1 MFDPIEHVNL
11 YNKDALKLLSKK
23 HKLKILEMV
32 SVIDELNVI
41 KNYLNYEHPYLGSQT
56 KFKEMKFL
64 NTQNIHT
71 SYLGYKLQVLIS
83 L

>member
-1 MFDPIEHVNL
+1 
-11 YNKDALKLLSKK
+11 
-23 HKLKILEMV
+23 MV

-64 NTQNIHT
+64 NTQYSHE
-71 SYLGYKLQVLIS
+71 LFRL
-83 L
+83 